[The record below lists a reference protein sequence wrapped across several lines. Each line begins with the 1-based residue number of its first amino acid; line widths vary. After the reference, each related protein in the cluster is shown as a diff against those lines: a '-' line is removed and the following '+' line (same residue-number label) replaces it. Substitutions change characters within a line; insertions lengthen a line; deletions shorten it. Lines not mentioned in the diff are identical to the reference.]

1 MEAAAI
7 APLFVFLYEMKDN
20 LYEKAV
26 DFYKIDDILHEN
38 RLNLYVVNDYLYFF
52 QNNGKV

>member
-7 APLFVFLYEMKDN
+7 APLFVFLYELKDN
-20 LYEKAV
+20 LYETAV
-26 DFYKIDDILHEN
+26 YLYKIDDNLHEN
-38 RLNLYVVNDYLYFF
+38 LLNLYVVNDNLYFF